1 MRCDQ
6 CDSKITGTPVK
17 TATRTLCTTCGDR
30 LDGLT
35 AGVIA
40 GGSVGEAIATA
51 GWYTS
56 LRERRREARKARD
69 QKRTPGSG
77 S

>member
-17 TATRTLCTTCGDR
+17 TATRTLCKKCGDR

-35 AGVIA
+35 AGVMS

-51 GWYTS
+51 GWYSS
-56 LRERRREARKARD
+56 LREKRREAREK
-69 QKRTPGSG
+69 KRTSG